1 MSGVA
6 DERDDPA
13 GEDPAA
19 QDRRAELLGAAAVG
33 DLSPAEARE
42 LDALA
47 AADPSVA
54 EELRAHREV
63 LAALPP
69 RGSGWDEPVPPPG
82 PVLPGG
88 ATGAGPAAAPAGA
101 LHRRRTASRWV
112 GAAAAV
118 VVGAGIGAGAVT
130 VGREVADRPV
140 QGPPGTLGAVEELV
154 VLGEPEGVRADVAL
168 VAHTWGTETVLDV
181 AGLPAGREYAVV
193 LVRGDGAEAGS
204 GSFLGSRVPVE
215 CRLNAAVLRE
225 DVAAVEVRDED
236 GALVLRSEAP
246 AVAG

>member
-6 DERDDPA
+6 EE
-13 GEDPAA
+13 G
-19 QDRRAELLGAAAVG
+19 DRRAELLGAAATG
-33 DLSPAEARE
+33 DLSPAEAAE

-88 ATGAGPAAAPAGA
+88 ATRGSAAGAGAPQ
-101 LHRRRTASRWV
+101 RRRTASRWV

-225 DVAAVEVRDED
+225 DVAAVEVRDAD

>member
-6 DERDDPA
+6 EE
-13 GEDPAA
+13 G
-19 QDRRAELLGAAAVG
+19 DRRAELLGAAATG
-33 DLSPAEARE
+33 DLSPAEAAE

-88 ATGAGPAAAPAGA
+88 PPRADAVTTGA

-225 DVAAVEVRDED
+225 DVAAVEVRDAD